1 MSTVYAYPQV
11 APLAHESILASMS
24 TKTIVIGIIVI
35 LLVVVGAAVFMRKAP
50 AAAQTP
56 TTGTSTQTTGT
67 PTATGDQ
74 VQAQEVA
81 VGTGSQAAPGSVVS
95 VLYVGK
101 LQDGT
106 VFDSSAAH
114 NNEPLTFQLGSQGLI
129 AGFQVGVNGMKEG
142 GERLIAI
149 PPALGYGT
157 QDVKDASGKVIIPAN
172 STLIF
177 DIKLVKVAPA
187 PAAGTQSGAPTTP
200 TTPTPAPK
208 AK

>member
-1 MSTVYAYPQV
+1 MN
-11 APLAHESILASMS
+11 
-24 TKTIVIGIIVI
+24 TKTIVIGVIVLI
-35 LLVVVGAAVFMRKAP
+35 LIAAGAYALMHKAP
-50 AAAQTP
+50 AATP
-56 TTGTSTQTTGT
+56 ATTDTTTGQQ
-67 PTATGDQ
+67 PTANGDQ
-74 VQAQEVA
+74 VQAQEVS
-81 VGTGSQAAPGSVVS
+81 VGSGAQAAPGSVVS

-114 NNEPLTFQLGSQGLI
+114 NNEPLKFQLGSQGLI

-177 DIKLVKVAPA
+177 DIKLVKVEAA
-187 PAAGTQSGAPTTP
+187 PAADAQTTAPT
-200 TTPTPAPK
+200 APK
-208 AK
+208 AN